1 MDNDKIKALI
11 ESRER
16 THNSIYSDI
25 GNALESVP
33 TADLTRYFVEI
44 VMGGKDELLRNF
56 VEEKIIAAE
65 INKERYGVSW

>member
-1 MDNDKIKALI
+1 MDNNKIKALI

-33 TADLTRYFVEI
+33 TADLARYFVEI
-44 VMGGKDELLRNF
+44 VMGGNDNLLRSF

-65 INKERYGVSW
+65 INKERYGA

>member
-1 MDNDKIKALI
+1 MDNDIIKTLI

-44 VMGGKDELLRNF
+44 VMGGNDNLLRSF

-65 INKERYGVSW
+65 INKERYGV

>member
-1 MDNDKIKALI
+1 MDNDRIKALI
-11 ESRER
+11 ECRER

-44 VMGGKDELLRNF
+44 VMGGNDNLLRSF

-65 INKERYGVSW
+65 INKERYGA

>member
-25 GNALESVP
+25 GNALEVVS
-33 TADLTRYFVEI
+33 THDLTRYFVEV
-44 VMGGKDELLRNF
+44 VMGGNDDLLRNF

-65 INKERYGVSW
+65 ISKERYGA

>member
-1 MDNDKIKALI
+1 MDNNRIKALI

-44 VMGGKDELLRNF
+44 VMGGNDNLLRSF

-65 INKERYGVSW
+65 INKERYGA

>member
-1 MDNDKIKALI
+1 MGNDKIKALI

-25 GNALESVP
+25 GNALENIP
-33 TADLTRYFVEI
+33 TADLTRYFVEV
-44 VMGGKDELLRNF
+44 VMGGNDSLLRNF

>member
-1 MDNDKIKALI
+1 MDNNRIKALI

-44 VMGGKDELLRNF
+44 VMGGNDKLLRSF

-65 INKERYGVSW
+65 INKERYGA

>member
-1 MDNDKIKALI
+1 MDNNRIKALI

-44 VMGGKDELLRNF
+44 VMGGNDNLLRSF

-65 INKERYGVSW
+65 INKERYGV